1 MAIPKEPG
9 TNLFYDELFK
19 WWNVRLKAAVV
30 IELPD
35 SGDES
40 TDLSSV
46 LTCVKGEEETPDS
59 LESQLLEDPYL
70 DGLVVESIPISPEP
84 SSPEP
89 PLSYVD
95 ALAAVV
101 GEVGDDVEE
110 TKEAVEEPPKN
121 AAAEYLQDVAPKA
134 PDCPDLSSHETQKPI
149 CSILK
154 LKGQDLH
161 TLPVAVIE
169 ARIAFLKYFSCSYR
183 TLWFNFPFGQSS
195 LVFFPLS
202 FSGVG
207 SRVHLRQKLQSKNTG
222 AVLDT
227 AETMAFD
234 ASQAAQDFVGP
245 DHYPDLDRS
254 KTNDSLRRCLVQ
266 DFGVQEVEQFS
277 GTEGQASFD
286 KIFKCAI
293 SIYQLLFPFQKYGP
307 QLFLHPYEVRYWSLV
322 WNVFQ
327 V

>member
-1 MAIPKEPG
+1 MLKLFHCQKRVARFFLKKGNPFSHPEAPKSSQNSVIWSVSRCSSSLSSLSSSFSFCSFPSSSSSSSSCGGGMWWWLGLWMMVGLGGIKGYNVCLIGLGDSFPTPLKCCMAIPKEPG

-183 TLWFNFPFGQSS
+183 TL
-195 LVFFPLS
+195 
-202 FSGVG
+202 
-207 SRVHLRQKLQSKNTG
+207 
-222 AVLDT
+222 
-227 AETMAFD
+227 
-234 ASQAAQDFVGP
+234 
-245 DHYPDLDRS
+245 
-254 KTNDSLRRCLVQ
+254 
-266 DFGVQEVEQFS
+266 
-277 GTEGQASFD
+277 
-286 KIFKCAI
+286 
-293 SIYQLLFPFQKYGP
+293 
-307 QLFLHPYEVRYWSLV
+307 
-322 WNVFQ
+322 
-327 V
+327 